1 MGAPDGLARCSLL
14 LLLVARMN
22 GRTSNRSAAALVSER
37 NLVRVSG
44 VELEIERRGRGR
56 PLLVL
61 YGEEA
66 LELDAAVL
74 AELARGHELIIPSPP
89 GFGRSERPDWIE
101 TPDDIGY
108 IYLDLMERLDVGK
121 VPAIGFSFGGWL
133 ALEMATKDDSF
144 FSKLVLVDPY
154 GVKVGGPMDRDIED
168 VWNIHPERVA
178 KLKWFDGEK
187 GKRDF
192 TAMPEREL
200 AIIARNNE
208 SFARFCW
215 DPCMH
220 NPKLAR
226 RLHRVRVP
234 TLFVWGAND
243 GIVSPDYGKAYSRMI
258 AGAEFSVIG
267 KAGHYPHLEQPD
279 EFMRLVRGFLA

>member
-1 MGAPDGLARCSLL
+1 
-14 LLLVARMN
+14 MN
-22 GRTSNRSAAALVSER
+22 GRTLNRPAAAVVSER
-37 NLVRVSG
+37 NLVRVNG
-44 VELEIERRGRGR
+44 MELEVERRGRGR

-66 LELDAAVL
+66 LELDAPVL
-74 AELARGHELIIPSPP
+74 AELARDHELIIPSPP

-101 TPDDIGY
+101 SPDDISY
-108 IYLDLMERLDVGK
+108 IYLDLMERLDVGT

-133 ALEMATKDDSF
+133 ALEMATKDDSS

-154 GVKVGGPMDRDIED
+154 GVKIGGPMDRDIED

-226 RLHRVRVP
+226 RLHRVRLP

-279 EFMRLVRGFLA
+279 EFMALVRGFLE

>member
-1 MGAPDGLARCSLL
+1 MLL
-14 LLLVARMN
+14 PLVARMN
-22 GRTSNRSAAALVSER
+22 GSTSNRPAAALVSER

-66 LELDAAVL
+66 LELDAPVL
-74 AELARGHELIIPSPP
+74 AELARDHELIIPSPP

-101 TPDDIGY
+101 SPDDIGY
-108 IYLDLMERLDVGK
+108 IYLDLMERLNVGK

-144 FSKLVLVDPY
+144 LSKLVLVDPY
-154 GVKVGGPMDRDIED
+154 GVKIGGPMDRDIED

-192 TAMPEREL
+192 TAMPEGEL

-226 RLHRVRVP
+226 RLHRVRLP

-267 KAGHYPHLEQPD
+267 TAGHYPHLEQPD
-279 EFMRLVRGFLA
+279 AFMRLVRGFLE